1 MFKNILSTSPYDWD
15 SDHVSVNRLHNIFVI
30 NRKDMFFVVD
40 VFVNDRFSS
49 YTESP
54 EMISAQTKEVGYN
67 LYHLARVKYY
77 EGTS

>member
-1 MFKNILSTSPYDWD
+1 
-15 SDHVSVNRLHNIFVI
+15 
-30 NRKDMFFVVD
+30 MFFVVD

-54 EMISAQTKEVGYN
+54 IMISAQTKEVGYN
-67 LYHLARVKYY
+67 LYHLVRVKYY

>member
-1 MFKNILSTSPYDWD
+1 
-15 SDHVSVNRLHNIFVI
+15 
-30 NRKDMFFVVD
+30 MFFVVD

-49 YTESP
+49 YKESP

-67 LYHLARVKYY
+67 LYHLSRVKYY